1 MENTIWWILFNV
13 FIVGM
18 LMLDLGVFHKKD
30 RPVSFKESIGWVAF
44 WLLLAFLFNVLLY
57 YWKGAELAFQFTT
70 GYVIEWSL
78 SVDNLFVFIVIFKFF
93 KVPAK
98 YQHRVLFW
106 GIIGALVLRA
116 VFIMTGIALF
126 NTFHWMIYV
135 FGLVLIITALRLLF
149 SKEEH
154 QDLSKNIIVRMCKRL
169 FPVTEDY
176 HGRDFFIRKNNRLFA
191 TPLFLVLMVIEF
203 TDIVFAIDSVPAML
217 AISTDM
223 FIVYTSN
230 VFAILGLRSMY
241 FALSGLVVI
250 FRYLKYGISVILLF
264 VGLKM
269 LVSAYYEI
277 TTEVTLIVVL
287 SILAISIL
295 ISLVIKE
302 KKNAA

>member
-30 RPVSFKESIGWVAF
+30 HAISFKESIGWVVF
-44 WLLLAFLFNVLLY
+44 WIVLAILFNVLLY
-57 YWKGAELAFQFTT
+57 YWKGPELAFQFTT

-78 SVDNLFVFIVIFKFF
+78 SVDNLFVFIIIFKFF
-93 KVPAK
+93 RVPAK

-116 VFIMTGIALF
+116 AFIITGIALF

-135 FGLVLIITALRLLF
+135 FGAVLIVTALRLLF
-149 SKEEH
+149 NKEE
-154 QDLSKNIIVRMCKRL
+154 QNDLSKNIIVRACKRM
-169 FPVTEDY
+169 FPVTEEY
-176 HGRDFFIRKNNRLFA
+176 HGHDFFTRKDNRLFA

-203 TDIVFAIDSVPAML
+203 TDLVFAIDSVPAML
-217 AISTDM
+217 AISTNT

-250 FRYLKYGISVILLF
+250 FRYLKYGISIILLF
-264 VGLKM
+264 IGIKM

-277 TTEVTLIVVL
+277 STEVTLIVVL
-287 SILAISIL
+287 SILALSIL

-302 KKNAA
+302 KRNA